1 MFVMEATAQ
10 KRPRPDTSTPA
21 PPVPVTFS
29 ALGRL
34 KREFDFERNANTSYP
49 PGEMSW
55 SLSRT
60 LGFQRDP
67 LTYLLDAY
75 AKYGPVFTLRI
86 FTVPVVFALG
96 PEANHFVLVS
106 DADKFRW
113 REGALSDL
121 IPLLG
126 DGLLTTDGRYHRRS
140 RQIMVPSFH
149 RERIALAGETMVEE
163 INAAVGCLYE
173 GQEFDIYSWTRQLAL
188 RIAMRALFGF
198 DPDGREG
205 QTAEDF
211 ETALDYFSQDY
222 FRQALRGP
230 RTPFDRL
237 VKARGR
243 LDSLIAEEFA
253 ARRTA
258 GSDGDDDLLGMLMAA
273 RDGDGN
279 GLSDTEIRD
288 QVMTLLFAGHDTTT
302 STVTFLFHELSK
314 NPDALAPLLAEQDA
328 VFGDRPATPADFT
341 GDALPQLEMAIE
353 ETLRIYPPAWVGPRR
368 VVESFTLNG
377 HQVPKGAQ
385 LSYSSWASHHLP
397 DVWPE
402 PDAFRPERFSP
413 ENKKLIP
420 KGAYIPFGGGSRTC
434 IGMRFGQMEIRAIA
448 TAIMRK
454 WRLEGKANYK
464 LNIRQMPTL
473 SPRDGMPMTVRSRG
487 VAPTVLER

>member
-1 MFVMEATAQ
+1 MEAAAQ

-21 PPVPVTFS
+21 PPETISFS

-34 KREFDFERNANTSYP
+34 RREFDAERNTNCAYP
-49 PGEMSW
+49 PGEMNW

-67 LTYLLDAY
+67 LTYLLDGY

-106 DADKFRW
+106 DADKFGW
-113 REGALSDL
+113 RSGALGDL

-126 DGLLTTDGRYHRRS
+126 DGLLTTDGRYHRRA

-149 RERIALAGETMVEE
+149 RDRIALAGETMLNE
-163 INAAVGCLYE
+163 IDVAVGGLRE
-173 GQEFDIYSWTRQLAL
+173 GQNFDIYTWTRHLAL

-205 QTAEDF
+205 QTAADF
-211 ETALDYFSQDY
+211 ETALDYYSQDY

-237 VKARGR
+237 TKARGR
-243 LDSLIAEEFA
+243 LDDLIAQEFA
-253 ARRTA
+253 ARRA
-258 GSDGDDDLLGMLMAA
+258 NPADAADDLLAMLMAA

-279 GLSDTEIRD
+279 GLSDSEIRD

-314 NPDALAPLLAEQDA
+314 NPDELAPLLAEQDA
-328 VFGDRPATPADFT
+328 VLGDRPVTPADLT
-341 GDALPQLEMAIE
+341 GTALPRLEMAIE
-353 ETLRIYPPAWVGPRR
+353 EILRIYPPAWVGPRR
-368 VVESFTLNG
+368 VRESFTLNG
-377 HQVPKGAQ
+377 VQVPAGVQ

-413 ENKKLIP
+413 ENKPKIP
-420 KGAYIPFGGGSRTC
+420 KGAYVPFGGGSRTC
-434 IGMRFGQMEIRAIA
+434 IGMRFGQMEVRAIA
-448 TAIMRK
+448 TAILRK

-473 SPRDGMPMTVRSRG
+473 SPREGIPMTVKPRG
-487 VAPTVLER
+487 VAPMVSER